1 VKTSNLTGVFF
12 SDGPFWVEQRRFTL
26 RNLRDFGFGKQSMEG
41 FIMEEIEDTI
51 KEVAQKGVLQVFS

>member
-1 VKTSNLTGVFF
+1 MFF

-26 RNLRDFGFGKQSMEG
+26 RHLRDFGFGKSSMEE

-51 KEVAQKGVLQVFS
+51 KEITQKEIVQVFILTYSYI